1 MSITDK
7 INGDVIAAM
16 KEKKSE
22 RVEALRM
29 LKSALLE
36 LAKSGAEVT
45 EDAEIK
51 VLQKQAKMRRESIQQ
66 FRDAGRDD
74 LQDREEREL
83 SVIEE
88 YLPAM
93 MTDAEIT
100 SVVERVIDET
110 GATGMSDF
118 KVVMPKSMG
127 VVSGRADG
135 SSVQKIVR
143 EALMRLQG
151 EGA

>member
-7 INGDVIAAM
+7 INSDVIAAM
-16 KEKKSE
+16 KEKKSS

-36 LAKSGAEVT
+36 LAKSGAEVS
-45 EDAEIK
+45 EEMEKK

-66 FRDAGRDD
+66 FRDAGRDE
-74 LQDREEREL
+74 LAEREEAEL

-93 MTDAEIT
+93 MSDEEI
-100 SVVERVIDET
+100 SVLVENVIAET
-110 GATGMSDF
+110 GASSMSDF
-118 KVVMPKSMG
+118 KVVMPKTMG
-127 VVSGRADG
+127 AVSGRADG
-135 SSVQKIVR
+135 ASVQKIVR
-143 EALMRLQG
+143 EALTRLQ
-151 EGA
+151 EGG